1 MPFEAEHALS
11 RTKGTPEMKK
21 QKKESK
27 HQSSGPGSVED
38 VTLCAPPES
47 AEYRRTAAPWELRQ
61 MYYWR
66 DEQ

>member
-27 HQSSGPGSVED
+27 HQSSGPGAVEGRHGWQ
-38 VTLCAPPES
+38 TPTSRIAI
-47 AEYRRTAAPWELRQ
+47 
-61 MYYWR
+61 
-66 DEQ
+66 